1 MPLKLAIQHIR
12 LIVLIAPKQLLG
24 LKESPSS
31 DSNFWISRY
40 LKTKVY
46 VAANG
51 FVCVWKTYLYKYTY
65 TLRRSFHRRES
76 PSCDAITI
84 TQENSNTSFCYSD
97 LSLHITT
104 RGRRKKEL
112 ELCAVCNNH
121 VLKSLIYYD
130 YTRLCMNLLLFFC
143 FVYFFF
149 LSFPEI
155 FILVWPPDRVLCVCV
170 HTRWRFW
177 LCVCV
182 LPFYLSSSSLIDRG
196 KKGAVENAPRVTLA
210 SPSVRKEHA
219 LEFFFSFSVFFGC
232 LLTSDFFFSAPLG
245 PFYWS
250 PTGICRFMFIIP
262 PLDGINVR
270 NFFCFSFPSH
280 DSTSLFKT
288 NYDVTR

>member
-76 PSCDAITI
+76 PSVCCVQQSCLEI
-84 TQENSNTSFCYSD
+84 FD
-97 LSLHITT
+97 LLRLYASLH
-104 RGRRKKEL
+104 ES
-112 ELCAVCNNH
+112 
-121 VLKSLIYYD
+121 SLVF
-130 YTRLCMNLLLFFC
+130 LFCLLFF
-143 FVYFFF
+143 F
-149 LSFPEI
+149 SFPEI

-177 LCVCV
+177 LCV

-270 NFFCFSFPSH
+270 NFFCFSFPSRFYVAFQNKLWRH
-280 DSTSLFKT
+280 TVREKT
-288 NYDVTR
+288 ISRL

>member
-1 MPLKLAIQHIR
+1 MALFACGKHIYMY
-12 LIVLIAPKQLLG
+12 IYMYIY
-24 LKESPSS
+24 
-31 DSNFWISRY
+31 I
-40 LKTKVY
+40 
-46 VAANG
+46 
-51 FVCVWKTYLYKYTY
+51 Y

-149 LSFPEI
+149 FSFPEI

-182 LPFYLSSSSLIDRG
+182 CCLSISR
-196 KKGAVENAPRVTLA
+196 R
-210 SPSVRKEHA
+210 
-219 LEFFFSFSVFFGC
+219 
-232 LLTSDFFFSAPLG
+232 LL
-245 PFYWS
+245 W
-250 PTGICRFMFIIP
+250 
-262 PLDGINVR
+262 
-270 NFFCFSFPSH
+270 
-280 DSTSLFKT
+280 
-288 NYDVTR
+288 